1 MKLVINWFIT
11 EWFNLRFGKGTSQD
25 SPSSRGMAEMEIY
38 QIDEKG
44 LLFISPDIDDW
55 DPIVKKDIHI
65 IFDLDEDLD
74 IGVPAIPDQLLY
86 VYFPFEDKGLPDLA
100 KLHENAKLGASLI
113 TQGYRVLCHCGMG
126 HNRSALL
133 AGLILTYLGMSGE
146 EALTLIRKQRS
157 SGHAL

>member
-1 MKLVINWFIT
+1 
-11 EWFNLRFGKGTSQD
+11 
-25 SPSSRGMAEMEIY
+25 MEIF

-55 DPIVKKDIHI
+55 EPIVKNNIHI

-86 VYFPFEDKGLPDLA
+86 VYFPFEDKELPDLA
-100 KLHENAKLGASLI
+100 KLHENAKLGAALI
-113 TQGYRVLCHCGMG
+113 NQGYRVLCHCGMG

-146 EALTLIRKQRS
+146 EALTLIRKQRK
-157 SGHAL
+157 GALYNKHYAGYLQELPFRKDTGTTPSPI